1 MIELKNNRIGL
12 TTGARIELQVVP
24 QILQISL
31 SKRSRLHRFNSFP
44 LVSGPSF
51 LIVFFVAW
59 SAPCRSFSFR
69 LVCPT
74 EIFPEGR
81 PFHIECKFYTCT
93 YLVWESRVF
102 PKMVRVAGYDPATS
116 CFPSKCAT
124 RLRHTLSLWVQSGR
138 KDLNPRPL
146 VTETSALPDCAT
158 PRLNP
163 HRLLW
168 PPAADGSYPDT
179 DYYPCQTLF
188 LRTYGAPA
196 TRRV

>member
-1 MIELKNNRIGL
+1 MHLFSLNHTMCSSNGQGGGL
-12 TTGARIELQVVP
+12 RPRDLLLPEQARYQTA
-24 QILQISL
+24 
-31 SKRSRLHRFNSFP
+31 LHP
-44 LVSGPSF
+44 
-51 LIVFFVAW
+51 
-59 SAPCRSFSFR
+59 
-69 LVCPT
+69 
-74 EIFPEGR
+74 
-81 PFHIECKFYTCT
+81 
-93 YLVWESRVF
+93 
-102 PKMVRVAGYDPATS
+102 VRM
-116 CFPSKCAT
+116 
-124 RLRHTLSLWVQSGR
+124 WVQSGR

>member
-1 MIELKNNRIGL
+1 
-12 TTGARIELQVVP
+12 
-24 QILQISL
+24 
-31 SKRSRLHRFNSFP
+31 
-44 LVSGPSF
+44 
-51 LIVFFVAW
+51 
-59 SAPCRSFSFR
+59 
-69 LVCPT
+69 
-74 EIFPEGR
+74 
-81 PFHIECKFYTCT
+81 
-93 YLVWESRVF
+93 
-102 PKMVRVAGYDPATS
+102 MVRVAGYDPATS
-116 CFPSKCAT
+116 CFPSKRAT

-196 TRRV
+196 TRRVEVDGPPLAREWCYQQGSNLRPPLYQSGALPTELWQRECVLKRGQDLNLRPRRYERRELPDCSTPHQNALFVTFSTSLLLL